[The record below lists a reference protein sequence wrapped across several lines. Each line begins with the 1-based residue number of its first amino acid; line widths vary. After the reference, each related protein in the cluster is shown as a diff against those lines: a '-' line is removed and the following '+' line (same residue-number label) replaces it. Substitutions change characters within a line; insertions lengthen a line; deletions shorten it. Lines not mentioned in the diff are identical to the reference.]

1 LRKGVKRIWLAAL
14 AGAAFVPAAAHAQI
28 SDPKP
33 GQGAPPSG
41 PVPAPS
47 ATPTPAALPGQ
58 DGTIVVTPVDE
69 SPIVPDAQF
78 EAAMPKIEGDI
89 NAPLETLPSPNG
101 GTPAPVPTT
110 QGQATQQIQQQ
121 AEETFA
127 AAPAEDAEFA
137 KPLPPLSE
145 FKVEPAVE
153 DKVADK
159 KSATIRYSTKEE
171 GLSALGLEDL
181 FEDLSALE
189 NGGGRAAN
197 TAMVAARAREDEK
210 LAVRLLN
217 SRGYYDATAIST
229 VEPDPARQGGVRATI
244 SVTPGPLYRLGD
256 VKVDG
261 DPTVPPGLLLR
272 ELNLNPGDPIE
283 AERVQGAEANVALR
297 LPQQGYPFFK
307 VGQRDILLDG
317 ETQIGDYTLPI
328 ELGPRA
334 VFGDVRTEVGSTDMA
349 GRGAGSADPAASA
362 DKSTV
367 TTTERR
373 TRRQRRVREPAFGA
387 DHIRVLRRY
396 KPGDIYDVRAVDD
409 LRAAMIATSLFS
421 TVSVEP
427 VRTGQPGPDGTE
439 VVDLLVRQNPGRPR
453 TLAAEIGYSTGEG
466 IRLTGS
472 WTHRNLF
479 PPEGALIV
487 SGVVGTQ
494 EQGLSTTFRRS
505 NWRQRD
511 RTLQFSLA
519 ANHKDYDAYEA
530 YTGTLSARVSRD
542 STPLWQKHWTYF
554 YGVELVGTNEDRWN
568 YSSNQRDRGTWLIAA
583 APLFLGYDR
592 SDNLLNPTRGFRIK
606 GNASPETSVRGA
618 ARPYGRF
625 MLEGTYYQ
633 PVTPSIV
640 VAGRARVGS
649 IVGIARDD
657 LPPSRRYYAG
667 GGGSVRGFG
676 YQELG
681 PRSPDGKP
689 VGGRSL
695 NEFAIEARYRF
706 GNYGIVPFIDAGQ
719 VYEGIYP
726 TGQNM
731 RFGAGIGG
739 RLYTNFGPIRVDVA
753 TPIKRKP
760 GESKIALYISIG
772 QAF

>member
-1 LRKGVKRIWLAAL
+1 VKRIWLAAL
-14 AGAAFVPAAAHAQI
+14 AGTAFVPGLAHAQI

-33 GQGAPPSG
+33 GQGAPSSG
-41 PVPAPS
+41 PKPAPS
-47 ATPTPAALPGQ
+47 ASPTPTPVPAQ
-58 DGTIVVTPVDE
+58 DGTVVVAPVDE
-69 SPIVPDAQF
+69 SPIVPDAEF
-78 EAAMPKIEGDI
+78 EAAMPKIDGDI
-89 NAPLETLPSPNG
+89 NAPLEAMPSPSG

-110 QGQATQQIQQQ
+110 QHEATQQVQQQ
-121 AEETFA
+121 AEDSFA

-137 KPLPPLSE
+137 KPLPPLAD
-145 FKVEPAVE
+145 FKVEPAPE

-159 KSATIRYSTKEE
+159 KAVTIRYTTREE
-171 GLSALGLEDL
+171 GLSAVGLEGL

-197 TAMVAARAREDEK
+197 AAMVAARAREDER
-210 LAVRLLN
+210 LAIRLLN
-217 SRGYYDATAIST
+217 SRGYYDATAVST
-229 VEPDPARQGGVRATI
+229 IDQNPKTPGTVVATI
-244 SVTPGPLYRLGD
+244 SATPGPLYRLGN
-256 VKVDG
+256 VKVDS

-283 AERVQGAEANVALR
+283 AERIQGAEANVALR
-297 LPQQGYPFFK
+297 LPQQGYPFVK
-307 VGQRDILLDG
+307 VGQRDILLDD
-317 ETQIGDYTLPI
+317 ETHIGDYALPVA
-328 ELGPRA
+328 LGPRA
-334 VFGDVRTEVGSTDMA
+334 VFGEIRTEVGSGTLA
-349 GRGAGSADPAASA
+349 EQA
-362 DKSTV
+362 
-367 TTTERR
+367 ERR
-373 TRRQRRVREPAFGA
+373 AQRGDGSNAATPEGRPRRQRRARKVVF
-387 DHIRVLRRY
+387 DTKHIDVLRRY
-396 KPGDIYDVRAVDD
+396 KPGQLYDVRAVDD
-409 LRAAMIATSLFS
+409 LREAMIATSLFS

-427 VRTGQPGPDGTE
+427 VRTGEAGPDGTE

-453 TLAAEIGYSTGEG
+453 TLAAELGYSTGQG

-487 SGVVGTQ
+487 AGVLGTQ
-494 EQGLSTTFRRS
+494 EQGLTTTFRRS
-505 NWRQRD
+505 NAGQRD
-511 RTLQFSLA
+511 KTFQIA
-519 ANHKDYDAYEA
+519 AQLNHQDYDAYES
-530 YTGTLSARVSRD
+530 YTGTLSFRFSRD
-542 STPLWQKHWTYF
+542 STPIWQKRWTYY
-554 YGVELVGTNEDRWN
+554 YGAELVGSNEDRWN
-568 YSSNQRDRGTWLIAA
+568 YNRNERDRGTWLIAA
-583 APLFLGYDR
+583 LPLFLGHDR

-606 GNASPETSVRGA
+606 ANASPETSVRGA
-618 ARPYGRF
+618 ARPYARF

-633 PVTPSIV
+633 PISNNIV
-640 VAGRARVGS
+640 IAGRARAGS

-726 TGQNM
+726 TGQNI

-760 GESKIALYISIG
+760 GESKVSLYISIG

>member
-14 AGAAFVPAAAHAQI
+14 AGTAFVPGIAHAQI

-41 PVPAPS
+41 PTPAP
-47 ATPTPAALPGQ
+47 APPPAQ
-58 DGTIVVTPVDE
+58 DGTVVAAPVDE

-78 EAAMPKIEGDI
+78 EAAMPKIDGDI
-89 NAPLETLPSPNG
+89 NAPLEPL
-101 GTPAPVPTT
+101 PAPTAAPPRGE
-110 QGQATQQIQQQ
+110 GQAAQQVQQQ
-121 AEETFA
+121 SGESFA
-127 AAPAEDAEFA
+127 AAPAEDPEFA
-137 KPLPPLSE
+137 RPLPPLGE

-153 DKVADK
+153 DKTADK
-159 KSATIRYSTKEE
+159 KAVAIRYKTQQD
-171 GLSALGLEDL
+171 GLKAVGLDDL
-181 FEDLSALE
+181 FDDLSALE

-197 TAMVAARAREDEK
+197 AAMVAARAREDEK
-210 LAVRLLN
+210 LAVRLLQ
-217 SRGYYDATAIST
+217 SRGYYDATALST
-229 VEPDPARQGGVRATI
+229 IEQVPGTTGNVTATV
-244 SVTPGPLYRLGD
+244 SATPGPLYRLGD
-256 VKVDG
+256 VKVDS

-283 AERVQGAEANVALR
+283 AERIQGAEANVALR
-297 LPQQGYPFFK
+297 LPQQGYPFVK
-307 VGQRDILLDG
+307 VGQRDILLDD
-317 ETQIGDYTLPI
+317 ETHIGDYTLPVA
-328 ELGPRA
+328 LGPRA
-334 VFGDVRTEVGSTDMA
+334 VFGDIRTEVGGAGMA
-349 GRGAGSADPAASA
+349 GRRTRNAEDAADPSA
-362 DKSTV
+362 RS
-367 TTTERR
+367 E
-373 TRRQRRVREPAFGA
+373 RRQRRQRRARAVAFDA

-396 KPGDIYDVRAVDD
+396 KPGELYDVRAVDD

-427 VRTGQPGPDGTE
+427 VRSGQAGPDGTE

-453 TLAAEIGYSTGEG
+453 TLAAELGYSTGEG

-472 WTHRNLF
+472 WTHRNLL

-487 SGVVGTQ
+487 SGVLGTQ
-494 EQGLSTTFRRS
+494 EQGLTTTFRRS
-505 NWRQRD
+505 NWKQRD
-511 RTLQFSLA
+511 RTLQIAVA
-519 ANHKDYDAYEA
+519 ANHQDYDAYES

-542 STPLWQKHWTYF
+542 STPIWQKHWTYF

-568 YSSNQRDRGTWLIAA
+568 FNRNERDRGTWLIAA
-583 APLFLGYDR
+583 APLFLGYDS

-606 GNASPETSVRGA
+606 ANASPETSVRGA
-618 ARPYGRF
+618 ARPYARL

-633 PVTPSIV
+633 PVSTNIV
-640 VAGRARVGS
+640 VAGRARIGS
-649 IVGIARDD
+649 IPGIARDD

-681 PRSPDGKP
+681 PRSPDGRP
-689 VGGRSL
+689 VGGRSF
-695 NEFAIEARYRF
+695 NEFALEARYRF

-726 TGQNM
+726 TLKDV
-731 RFGAGIGG
+731 RLGAGIGG

-753 TPIKRKP
+753 TPIKRKR